1 MAKRKKGLLESLL
14 SFVVSM
20 LVVAIVLCIVLAQLS
35 PKQIGV
41 ETQPVINGKSFQDL
55 GLAETKIGQLIP
67 LAVSLFNDNSSLA
80 QNRPSEQDGLDAD
93 NCFRNSTIHAEPVNY
108 GLLVATPC
116 KFQTKHQFYLSE
128 KQLCYVANSALS
140 QLVDLQ
146 NNGDVSSILQ
156 QNGMENLLTVLA
168 VMQQFNVE
176 ICGLSLEEVEG
187 SLHCKIVLSLDVSNY
202 VGQFDLLGDAI
213 SKTVFVVL
221 DYKAEVDNNGKLVL
235 ADGTLSINGQDT
247 QISTLVLDALF
258 LAFSN
263 DGAATSQQLT
273 STIGTFATTVVN
285 NVGKIGKFDAETEN
299 IGWAGIDSYNHIVYF
314 VTYVL

>member
-1 MAKRKKGLLESLL
+1 M
-14 SFVVSM
+14 
-20 LVVAIVLCIVLAQLS
+20 
-35 PKQIGV
+35 
-41 ETQPVINGKSFQDL
+41 
-55 GLAETKIGQLIP
+55 
-67 LAVSLFNDNSSLA
+67 
-80 QNRPSEQDGLDAD
+80 
-93 NCFRNSTIHAEPVNY
+93 
-108 GLLVATPC
+108 
-116 KFQTKHQFYLSE
+116 
-128 KQLCYVANSALS
+128 
-140 QLVDLQ
+140 
-146 NNGDVSSILQ
+146 
-156 QNGMENLLTVLA
+156 
-168 VMQQFNVE
+168 
-176 ICGLSLEEVEG
+176 EG

-235 ADGTLSINGQDT
+235 TDGTLSINGQDT

-263 DGAATSQQLT
+263 DEVATSQQLT

-299 IGWAGIDSYNHIVYF
+299 IGWAGIDSHNHIVYF